1 MWGRLIAAFY
11 SVLIAPTFAAAQDSA
26 DLKMGVGSKLFWGAA
41 DYPYSETILAV
52 KDDFVIY
59 LNDEIEGDVPTPEEY
74 YVIFSGIYFE
84 TCSAEMPSKDQRD
97 AFADFL
103 PLKEGAKLVTQV
115 NDGVTF
121 EVTERS
127 KPFLMGKYREA
138 HRLKISYDNED
149 SGGETIDIID
159 GLPLN
164 VRLAYDDEDVY
175 RLNLLTRSET
185 IGVED
190 GLDQKNIGNCASLIT
205 K

>member
-1 MWGRLIAAFY
+1 MWGRLIAAFC

-41 DYPYSETILAV
+41 EYPYSETILAV

-84 TCSAEMPSKDQRD
+84 TCGAEMPSKAQRD

-115 NDGVTF
+115 SDGVTF
-121 EVTERS
+121 EVTGRS
-127 KPFLMGKYREA
+127 KPFLMGKYRDA
-138 HRLKISYDNED
+138 HRIEISYDND
-149 SGGETIDIID
+149 DYGGETIDVID
-159 GLPLN
+159 ALPLN
-164 VRLAYDDEDVY
+164 VRLDYGDESVY
-175 RLNLLTRSET
+175 RLNLLTSSDQ
-185 IGVED
+185 IGVQD
-190 GLDQKNIGNCASLIT
+190 GLEQQNIGNCASLIT